1 MVADGHLA
9 RDHDLV
15 ADVLLDGADM
25 TDLEIT
31 RLCAQAMGVDVH
43 ESTFNSGRI
52 GLFPRTGY
60 EYEPLHEDAQAMALV
75 KKLELSTMAPSPD
88 DKRWQVSKIW
98 GTPVTP
104 HGYSADLNRAICECC
119 AKMEQARQK

>member
-1 MVADGHLA
+1 
-9 RDHDLV
+9 
-15 ADVLLDGADM
+15 M

-60 EYEPLHEDAQAMALV
+60 EYEPLHDDAECMAMV
-75 KKLELSTMAPSPD
+75 KKFRIWIMWDAEICNCSIAAD
-88 DKRWQVSKIW
+88 DEEKD
-98 GTPVTP
+98 GFVTQ
-104 HGYSADLNRAICECC
+104 GSDLNRAICECV
-119 AKMEQARQK
+119 AKFQQERQK